1 MSTVKRIESA
11 RLEQRRATGAAG
23 RDSVERMV
31 EEWRRERP
39 ELDASPLRIQGRV
52 VRLSAHLLRRID
64 QWLEPLGLGWEA
76 FSLIVTLR
84 RSGKPYEMRPTD
96 ILAES
101 LLTSG
106 AITNR
111 IDRVAEM
118 GLVKRRPDPDDRR
131 SYLVKLTPAGKRLA
145 DKAIATHF
153 AGVEGALDVLSRAE
167 QDRLAELLSKLLGS
181 LESESQGKAERPRN
195 NGGYHD

>member
-11 RLEQRRATGAAG
+11 RLEQRHALKTAG
-23 RDSVERMV
+23 SDSVERMLH
-31 EEWRRERP
+31 EWRRERP

-52 VRLSAHLLRRID
+52 LRVSAHLRRRID
-64 QWLEPLGLGWEA
+64 HWLGPLGLSWES

-96 ILAES
+96 ILQES

-118 GLVKRRPDPDDRR
+118 GLVRRYPDPDDRR
-131 SYLVKLTPAGKRLA
+131 SYLIKLTPAGKKLA
-145 DKAIATHF
+145 DKAIAMHF
-153 AGVEGALDVLSRAE
+153 TGMEGALDVLSPAE
-167 QDRLAELLSKLLGS
+167 QDRLAGLLSKLLAS
-181 LESESQGKAERPRN
+181 LENENTGQSRAAEKRGRLP
-195 NGGYHD
+195 

>member
-11 RLEQRRATGAAG
+11 TPEQRRVIKTAG
-23 RDSVERMV
+23 SDSVERMLH
-31 EEWRRERP
+31 EWRRERP
-39 ELDASPLRIQGRV
+39 QLNASPLGIQGRV
-52 VRLSAHLLRRID
+52 VRVSGHLLRRVD
-64 QWLEPLGLGWEA
+64 EWLGPLGLSWEA

-96 ILAES
+96 ILQES

-111 IDRVAEM
+111 IDRVAKM
-118 GLVKRRPDPDDRR
+118 GLVKRYPDPDDRR
-131 SYLVKLTPAGKRLA
+131 GYLVKLTPAGKKLA
-145 DKAIATHF
+145 DKAIARHF
-153 AGVEGALDVLSRAE
+153 AGVEGALEVLSPAE
-167 QDRLAELLSKLLGS
+167 QDRLAELLSKLLAS
-181 LESESQGKAERPRN
+181 LENETPEKAEQPKN

>member
-11 RLEQRRATGAAG
+11 RLEQRRATRAAG
-23 RDSVERMV
+23 GDSVERMLD
-31 EEWRRERP
+31 EWRRERP

-52 VRLSAHLLRRID
+52 LRLSAHLLRRIE
-64 QWLEPLGLGWEA
+64 QRLGPLGLGWEA

-96 ILAES
+96 ILRES

-118 GLVKRRPDPDDRR
+118 GLVKRYPDPDDRR
-131 SYLVKLTPAGKRLA
+131 SYLVKLTPAGKKLA
-145 DKAIATHF
+145 DKAIARHF
-153 AGVEGALDVLSRAE
+153 AGVEGALDALSSAE
-167 QDRLAELLSKLLGS
+167 QDRLAELLSKLLAS
-181 LESESQGKAERPRN
+181 LENETPDKAERMR
-195 NGGYHD
+195 NGGDYHD

>member
-11 RLEQRRATGAAG
+11 RLEQRRATSVAAS
-23 RDSVERMV
+23 DSVERMLD
-31 EEWRRERP
+31 EWRRERP

-52 VRLSAHLLRRID
+52 LRLSARLMRRID
-64 QWLEPLGLGWEA
+64 RWLGPLGLSWEA

-84 RSGKPYEMRPTD
+84 RSGRPYEMRPTD
-96 ILAES
+96 ILQES

-118 GLVKRRPDPDDRR
+118 GLVKRYPDPDDRR
-131 SYLVKLTPAGKRLA
+131 SYLVKLTPAGKKLA
-145 DKAIATHF
+145 DKAIARHF
-153 AGVEGALDVLSRAE
+153 AGMEGTLDVLSSTE
-167 QDRLAELLSKLLGS
+167 QDRLAELLSKLLAS
-181 LESESQGKAERPRN
+181 LENETRGKAERMR
-195 NGGYHD
+195 NGGDYHD

>member
-11 RLEQRRATGAAG
+11 RPERRRLTRTAG

-31 EEWRRERP
+31 HEWRRERP

-52 VRLSAHLLRRID
+52 LRLSAHLMRRID

-96 ILAES
+96 ILQES

-118 GLVKRRPDPDDRR
+118 GLVKRYPDPDDRR

-167 QDRLAELLSKLLGS
+167 QDQLAGLLSKLLAS
-181 LESESQGKAERPRN
+181 LEHETGGQAARMK
-195 NGGYHD
+195 NGGDRHD